1 MVGVTGVAEQ
11 LVNGLTIGMVY
22 VLIAAGLSV
31 IFGVMD
37 VINFAHG
44 ELFALGAYFAFAIVS
59 PLGGAGFW
67 VALVVAPLLVG
78 VVGAGIERLTLRP
91 LYDRNPLYHILLT
104 FGLVLML
111 NDVITFFW
119 GKQAKAFAPPP
130 VLDGPVTILG
140 VSNSLYS
147 YFIVAFGALLSLA
160 TWWALNNTRFGL
172 VVRAGSQDREMVRNL
187 GIDIDRYY
195 TLVFGAG
202 AALAAVAG
210 VVLGA
215 YQNVS
220 PGMGNAVII
229 PAFVIVV
236 LGGLGSFRGAVV
248 GGLTVG
254 VIQTL
259 ARTYVP
265 VLEGLIVFVLM
276 IAVLLVKPEGLFG
289 NPEWQ
294 TTAEAEGELLAG
306 HGGGVLTDSQRF
318 SLGTIAVILLAV
330 VPFGVEVFYS
340 EYVLTLL
347 SDVLIWALF
356 ALSLDFVMGYAGL
369 VSLGHALFYG
379 TGAYASLL
387 VLLHFTPSAFVALA
401 VAIVVCGAIAWA
413 IGHLSIRVSGVYFSM
428 ITLAFAQLFYRA
440 VFKFEWTGGS
450 DGLFGADVL
459 YGIGGFAMELDDIA
473 EMVPAVSEE
482 ALFYY
487 FLLATVVGSYLVARR
502 MMRAPFGSV
511 LQSIRESERRTEF
524 VGYDVTAYKRR
535 AFVVSGA
542 MAGLA
547 GGLFA
552 VKDGFVAPS
561 LLFWLNS
568 GEVVVMTVLG
578 GMGTLYG
585 PMVGA
590 GVYIGFEEVLS
601 SYTDQWQF
609 FLGLVFVIFV
619 IALPR
624 GLVSL
629 PEKLAGL
636 GGRPGAG
643 ADAGAGPSARDDDE
657 PLAERA
663 DREVNE

>member
-1 MVGVTGVAEQ
+1 MVGVTGFAEQ
-11 LVNGLTIGMVY
+11 LLNGVTIGMVY

-44 ELFALGAYFAFAIVS
+44 ELFALGAYFAFAVVA
-59 PLGGAGFW
+59 PFGGAGFW

-78 VVGAGIERLTLRP
+78 VVGAVIERLTLRP
-91 LYDRNPLYHILLT
+91 LYDRSPLYHILLT

-119 GKQAKAFAPPP
+119 GKQSKALAAPPI
-130 VLDGPVTILG
+130 LDGPVTILG
-140 VSNSLYS
+140 VTNSLYS
-147 YFIVAFGALLSLA
+147 YFIVAFGAVLSLA
-160 TWWALNNTRFGL
+160 TWWALNETRFGL
-172 VVRAGSQDREMVRNL
+172 VVRAGSMDREMVRNL

-195 TLVFGAG
+195 TLVFGVG

-215 YQNVS
+215 YQNVN
-220 PGMGNAVII
+220 PGMGNTVII

-254 VIQTL
+254 VVQTL
-259 ARTYVP
+259 TRTYLP
-265 VLEGLIVFVLM
+265 VLEGLVVFVLM
-276 IAVLLVKPEGLFG
+276 IGILLVKPEGLYG
-289 NPEWQ
+289 
-294 TTAEAEGELLAG
+294 TSAAEESGDSEGELLAG
-306 HGGGVLTDSQRF
+306 RGRGVLTDRQRAG
-318 SLGTIAVILLAV
+318 LGAATVGLLAV
-330 VPFGVEVFYS
+330 VPLGVEVLYS

-347 SDVLIWALF
+347 SDVLVWALF

-379 TGAYASLL
+379 TGAYAAVL
-387 VLLHFTPSAFVALA
+387 VLLHVTPSAFVALA
-401 VAIVVCGAIAWA
+401 VAVVVCAAIAWA
-413 IGHLSIRVSGVYFSM
+413 IGHVSIRVSGVYFSM

-450 DGLFGADVL
+450 DGLFGAEVL
-459 YGIGGFAMELDDIA
+459 YGIGGAAMELDEIA
-473 EMVPAVSEE
+473 EMVPLVGEDG
-482 ALFYY
+482 LFYY

-552 VKDGFVAPS
+552 VQNQFVAPS

-585 PMVGA
+585 PMVGS
-590 GVYIGFEEVLS
+590 GVYIGFEDLLS

-629 PEKLAGL
+629 PEKLLEAA
-636 GGRPGAG
+636 GGRTGAREG
-643 ADAGAGPSARDDDE
+643 RGEDE
-657 PLAERA
+657 PLAE
-663 DREVNE
+663 EVNE

>member
-1 MVGVTGVAEQ
+1 MVGVTGFVEQ
-11 LVNGLTIGMVY
+11 LLNGVTIGMVY

-44 ELFALGAYFAFAIVS
+44 ELFALGAYFAFAIVA
-59 PLGGAGFW
+59 PFGGAGFW

-78 VVGAGIERLTLRP
+78 AVGAVIERLTLRP
-91 LYDRNPLYHILLT
+91 LYDRSPLYHILLT

-119 GKQAKAFAPPP
+119 GKQSKALAAPPI
-130 VLDGPVTILG
+130 LDGPVTILG
-140 VSNSLYS
+140 VTNSLYS
-147 YFIVAFGALLSLA
+147 YFIVAFGAVLSLA
-160 TWWALNNTRFGL
+160 TWWALNETRFGL
-172 VVRAGSQDREMVRNL
+172 VVRAGSMDREMVRNL

-195 TLVFGAG
+195 TLVFGVG

-215 YQNVS
+215 YQNVN
-220 PGMGNAVII
+220 PGMGNTVII

-254 VIQTL
+254 VVQTL
-259 ARTYVP
+259 TRTYLP
-265 VLEGLIVFVLM
+265 VLEGLVVFVLM
-276 IAVLLVKPEGLFG
+276 IGVLLLKPEGLYG
-289 NPEWQ
+289 TPA
-294 TTAEAEGELLAG
+294 AEESGDSEGELLAG
-306 HGGGVLTDSQRF
+306 RSGGVLTDRQRAG
-318 SLGTIAVILLAV
+318 LGAAAVGLLAV
-330 VPFGVEVFYS
+330 VPLGVEVLYS

-347 SDVLIWALF
+347 SDVLVWALF

-379 TGAYASLL
+379 TGAYAAVL
-387 VLLHFTPSAFVALA
+387 VLLHVTPSAFVALA
-401 VAIVVCGAIAWA
+401 VAVVVCAAIAWA
-413 IGHLSIRVSGVYFSM
+413 IGHVSIRVSGVYFSM

-450 DGLFGADVL
+450 DGLFGAEVV
-459 YGIGGFAMELDDIA
+459 YGIGGAAMELDEIA
-473 EMVPAVSEE
+473 EAVPLVREDG
-482 ALFYY
+482 LFYY

-552 VKDGFVAPS
+552 VQNQFVAPS

-590 GVYIGFEEVLS
+590 GVYIGFEDLLS

-629 PEKLAGL
+629 PEKLLETA
-636 GGRPGAG
+636 GGRTGVREG
-643 ADAGAGPSARDDDE
+643 REGRGEDE
-657 PLAERA
+657 PLAE
-663 DREVNE
+663 EVNE

>member
-1 MVGVTGVAEQ
+1 MVGVAGFAEQ
-11 LVNGLTIGMVY
+11 LLNGLTIGMVY

-44 ELFALGAYFAFAIVS
+44 ELFALGAYFAFAVVA
-59 PLGGAGFW
+59 PFGGAGFW
-67 VALVVAPLLVG
+67 LALVVAPLVVG
-78 VVGAGIERLTLRP
+78 LLGAGIERLTLRP
-91 LYDRNPLYHILLT
+91 LYDRSPLYHILLT

-111 NDVITFFW
+111 NDAITFLW
-119 GKQAKAFAPPP
+119 GKQAKALSAPPL
-130 VLDGPVTILG
+130 LDGPVTILG
-140 VSNSLYS
+140 VTNSLYS
-147 YFIVAFGALLSLA
+147 YFIIAFGAALSLA
-160 TWWALNNTRFGL
+160 TWWALNETRFGL
-172 VVRAGSQDREMVRNL
+172 VVRAGSMDREMVRNL

-202 AALAAVAG
+202 AALAGVAG

-215 YQNVS
+215 YQNVN

-236 LGGLGSFRGAVV
+236 LGGLGSFRGAVA
-248 GGLTVG
+248 GGLAVG

-259 ARTYVP
+259 TRTYLP
-265 VLEGLIVFVLM
+265 VMEGLVVFVLM
-276 IAVLLVKPEGLFG
+276 IGVLLAKPEGLFG
-289 NPEWQ
+289 TSAGDGGEGD
-294 TTAEAEGELLAG
+294 GELLAG
-306 HGGGVLTDSQRF
+306 RTGGVLTDRQRF
-318 SLGTIAVILLAV
+318 RLGAVAVGLLAV
-330 VPFGVEVFYS
+330 VPFGVKVLYS

-347 SDVLIWALF
+347 SDALIWALF

-379 TGAYASLL
+379 TGAYAAIL

-401 VAIVVCGAIAWA
+401 VAVVVCAAIAWVV
-413 IGHLSIRVSGVYFSM
+413 GYLSIRVSGVYFAM

-440 VFKFEWTGGS
+440 VFKFDWTGGS
-450 DGLFGADVL
+450 DGLFGADVV
-459 YGIGGFAMELDDIA
+459 YGLGSAAMELDEIA
-473 EMVPAVSEE
+473 ESIPAVSEE
-482 ALFYY
+482 GLFYY
-487 FLLATVVGSYLVARR
+487 FLLAAVVGSYLIARR

-552 VKDGFVAPS
+552 VQDGFVAPS

-590 GVYIGFEEVLS
+590 GVYIGFEDLLS

-609 FLGLVFVIFV
+609 FLGLVFVVFV

-629 PEKLAGL
+629 PEKLLETA
-636 GGRPGAG
+636 GGRGGAPEG
-643 ADAGAGPSARDDDE
+643 RGEARGDDAD
-657 PLAERA
+657 PLAE
-663 DREVNE
+663 EVNE

>member
-1 MVGVTGVAEQ
+1 MVTLPGVAEQ
-11 LVNGLTIGMVY
+11 LLNGLTIGMVY

-44 ELFALGAYFAFAIVS
+44 ELFALGAYFAFALAA

-67 VALVVAPLLVG
+67 VALVVAPLLVA
-78 VVGAGIERLTLRP
+78 VVGVALERLTLRP

-104 FGLVLML
+104 FGLVLIL
-111 NDVITFFW
+111 NDVITGIW
-119 GKQAKAFAPPP
+119 GKQAKPFGPPAI
-130 VLDGPVTILG
+130 LDGPVTILG
-140 VSNSLYS
+140 VTNSLYS
-147 YFIVAFGALLSLA
+147 YFIIAFGALLALA
-160 TWWALNNTRFGL
+160 TWWALNETRFGL

-202 AALAAVAG
+202 AALAAAAG

-215 YQNVS
+215 YQNVN
-220 PGMGNAVII
+220 PGMGNSVII

-248 GGLTVG
+248 GGLFVG
-254 VIQTL
+254 VVQTL
-259 ARTYVP
+259 ARTYTP
-265 VLEGLIVFVLM
+265 FLEGLVVFALM

-289 NPEWQ
+289 SSVAGADES
-294 TTAEAEGELLAG
+294 EAELLAG
-306 HGGGVLTDSQRF
+306 RNRGVLTGRQRF
-318 SLGTIAVILLAV
+318 RLGAVVVGLLAI
-330 VPFGVEVFYS
+330 VPFGVEVLYS
-340 EYVLTLL
+340 EYALTLL
-347 SDVLIWALF
+347 TEVLIWALF
-356 ALSLDFVMGYAGL
+356 ALSLDFVLGYAGL

-379 TGAYASLL
+379 TGAYAAVLT
-387 VLLHFTPSAFVALA
+387 LLHVNSSAFVALGAA
-401 VAIVVCGAIAWA
+401 VVVCAAIAWV
-413 IGHLSIRVSGVYFSM
+413 IGYLSIRVSGVYFAM
-428 ITLAFAQLFYRA
+428 ITLAFAQLFYNA
-440 VFKFEWTGGS
+440 VVKFDWTGGS

-459 YGIGGFAMELDDIA
+459 YGIGSFSMELDDIA
-473 EMVPAVSEE
+473 EMVPFFTED

-487 FLLATVVGSYLVARR
+487 FLLATVVSSYLLARR

-511 LQSIRESERRTEF
+511 LQSIRESERRAEF

-542 MAGLA
+542 LAGLA

-552 VKDGFVAPS
+552 IDNGYAARS
-561 LLFWLNS
+561 LLNWLNS
-568 GEVVVMTVLG
+568 GEVIVMTVLG

-590 GVYIGFEEVLS
+590 GVFIGFEDVLS
-601 SYTDQWQF
+601 SYTDHWQLV
-609 FLGLVFVIFV
+609 LGVIFVVFV

-629 PEKLAGL
+629 PEKALDVTSDL
-636 GGRPGAG
+636 GGGRRPDEAG
-643 ADAGAGPSARDDDE
+643 RPEESD
-657 PLAERA
+657 PLGET

>member
-1 MVGVTGVAEQ
+1 MVGVTGLAEQ
-11 LVNGLTIGMVY
+11 LLNGLTIGMVY

-44 ELFALGAYFAFAIVS
+44 ELFALGAYLAFAIVA
-59 PLGGAGFW
+59 PFGGAAFW

-78 VVGAGIERLTLRP
+78 VLGAVIERLTLRP

-119 GKQAKAFAPPP
+119 GKQPKNFSEPAI
-130 VLDGPVTILG
+130 LSGPVTILG

-147 YFIVAFGALLSLA
+147 YFIIAFGAVLSFG

-187 GIDIDRYY
+187 GINIDRYY

-210 VVLGA
+210 IVLGA
-215 YQNVS
+215 YQNVN
-220 PGMGNAVII
+220 PGMGNSIII

-248 GGLTVG
+248 GGLAVG

-259 ARTYVP
+259 ARTYVEP
-265 VLEGLIVFVLM
+265 LEGLIVYTLM
-276 IAVLLVKPEGLFG
+276 IGVLLVKPEGLFG
-289 NPEWQ
+289 TSTGEGHG
-294 TTAEAEGELLAG
+294 ESEGELLAG
-306 HGGGVLTDSQRF
+306 RGGGVLTDRQRF
-318 SLGTIAVILLAV
+318 GLGAIVVALLAV
-330 VPFGVEVFYS
+330 VPFGVDVVYS

-347 SDVLIWALF
+347 TDVLIWALF

-379 TGAYASLL
+379 TGAYAAVL
-387 VLLHFTPSAFVALA
+387 VLLHFTSSAFVALA
-401 VAIVVCGAIAWA
+401 AAVVICAAIAWV
-413 IGHLSIRVSGVYFSM
+413 IGYLSIRVSGVYFSM
-428 ITLAFAQLFYRA
+428 ITLAFAQLFHRA
-440 VFKFEWTGGS
+440 VFKFGWTGGS

-459 YGIGGFAMELDDIA
+459 YGIGGFAMELDEIA
-473 EMVPAVSEE
+473 EMVPMVSEE
-482 ALFYY
+482 GLFYY
-487 FLLATVVGSYLVARR
+487 FLLATVVGSYLVARQI
-502 MMRAPFGSV
+502 MRAPFGSV

-552 VKDGFVAPS
+552 VESGFVAPS

-609 FLGLVFVIFV
+609 FLGALFVIFV

-629 PEKLAGL
+629 PDKLVEAG
-636 GGRPGAG
+636 GS
-643 ADAGAGPSARDDDE
+643 AGAGGGRGDATGDEAE
-657 PLAERA
+657 PLAER
-663 DREVNE
+663 EVNE

>member
-1 MVGVTGVAEQ
+1 MVGLAGFAEQ
-11 LVNGLTIGMVY
+11 LLNGLTIGMVY

-44 ELFALGAYFAFAIVS
+44 ELFALGAYFAFALVA

-67 VALVVAPLLVG
+67 LALVVAPLLVG
-78 VVGAGIERLTLRP
+78 VVGVVVERVTLRP

-104 FGLVLML
+104 FGLVLIL
-111 NDVITFFW
+111 NDVITFVW

-130 VLDGPVTILG
+130 VLDGPVSVLG
-140 VSNSLYS
+140 ITNSLYS
-147 YFIVAFGALLSLA
+147 YFIVGFGALLSLG

-195 TLVFGAG
+195 TLVFGVG

-215 YQNVS
+215 YQNVN

-248 GGLTVG
+248 GGLGVG
-254 VIQTL
+254 VVQTL

-265 VLEGLIVFVLM
+265 VLEGLIVFALM
-276 IAVLLVKPEGLFG
+276 IVVLLVRPEGLFG

-294 TTAEAEGELLAG
+294 TTSEAEGELLAG
-306 HGGGVLTDSQRF
+306 RSGGVLTDRQRF
-318 SLGTIAVILLAV
+318 LAGSVAVAALAL

-379 TGAYASLL
+379 TGAYVAVLA
-387 VLLHFTPSAFVALA
+387 LLHLTPSAFVALGIA
-401 VAIVVCGAIAWA
+401 VAVCAVVAW
-413 IGHLSIRVSGVYFSM
+413 GVGYLSIRVSGVYFAM

-450 DGLFGADVL
+450 DGLFGADVTYL
-459 YGIGGFAMELDDIA
+459 TMELDDVA
-473 EMVPAVSEE
+473 EGIPLLGED

-487 FLLATVVGSYLVARR
+487 LLLGFVVGSYLVARR
-502 MMRAPFGSV
+502 MMAAPFGSV

-552 VKDGFVAPS
+552 IQNGYVAPS

-568 GEVVVMTVLG
+568 GEVIVMTVLG

-590 GVYIGFEEVLS
+590 GVYIGFEDLLS
-601 SYTDQWQF
+601 SYTGHWQF
-609 FLGLVFVIFV
+609 WLGLVFVAFV
-619 IALPR
+619 IFLPR

-629 PEKLAGL
+629 PRKLREV
-636 GGRPGAG
+636 GGRASGSS
-643 ADAGAGPSARDDDE
+643 DAGSGEEAE
-657 PLAERA
+657 PLA